1 MGRDLRIIICSN
13 SFTGLE
19 KAGRT
24 RISTFKGRLL
34 SEVPLPQGRSGFCA
48 LWPSTD
54 WARCTQIM
62 ESNLLFSKPT
72 GLNVKLV

>member
-13 SFTGLE
+13 SFMGLE
-19 KAGRT
+19 KAGRS
-24 RISTFKGRLL
+24 RIKGRPL
-34 SEVPLPQGRSGFCA
+34 SEVPLPHGRSGFCA
-48 LWPSTD
+48 SRPSTD

-72 GLNVKLV
+72 GFNVKLV